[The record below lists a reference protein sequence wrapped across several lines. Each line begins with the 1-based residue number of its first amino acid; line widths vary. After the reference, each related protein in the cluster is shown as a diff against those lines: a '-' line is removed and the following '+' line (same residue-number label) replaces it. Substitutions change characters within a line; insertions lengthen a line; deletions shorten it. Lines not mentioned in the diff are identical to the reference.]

1 MLINLPQTDGAT
13 PLYLRL
19 IKQIKQQIHSGKI
32 AAGEKMPSLRRLAKD
47 LGVSRTTAEAAYNQ
61 LVAEGYL
68 LAEPKRGYFAA
79 GIAARPAEQKTAPEK
94 AKSITPVRYDFGN
107 NYIDSNLFPAAI
119 WKRCLGHALENAQLL
134 AGYGDPQGE
143 PYLRSTLARYSHEAR
158 DVICTPEQIVIGAG
172 IQSLLEILLA
182 IFAKADHAV
191 AFEEP
196 GFTKAEQIF
205 KTAGWQVSHFD
216 SENLRPKLPQLL
228 YISPSNPYK
237 GRSLSPQG
245 RLNLLQWAR
254 QTGGYIL
261 EDDYNGEFRYFTHPI
276 ASLQGMGGG
285 QNVIYCGSFS
295 RILLPSLRI
304 SYLVL
309 PQSLLP
315 AYSRVKHLYNQTSS
329 SIEQFALAE
338 FIASGNLRRHI
349 KKMRRRYAVKNTL
362 LRSALAK
369 IFGNKISIMAYESGL
384 HIRLAVHT
392 GGTAQNLAKQ
402 ALAAGIHILPV
413 AASASGTISKPQTNY
428 PNSINNAAYADAN
441 TATPEILLSF
451 AGIAEN
457 DIEPALKKLQEVW
470 KL

>member
-1 MLINLPQTDGAT
+1 MLINLLQADGTA

-19 IKQIKQQIHSGKI
+19 IKQIKQQIHSGEI
-32 AAGEKMPSLRRLAKD
+32 AASEKMPSLRRLAKE
-47 LGVSRTTAEAAYNQ
+47 LGVSRTTAETAYNQ

-68 LAEPKRGYFAA
+68 LTEPKRGYFAA
-79 GIAARPAEQKTAPEK
+79 GIAARPAEQHPTPEK
-94 AKSITPVRYDFGN
+94 DKTIAPIRYDFGN
-107 NYIDSNLFPAAI
+107 NYIDSTLFPTVI
-119 WKRCLGHALENAQLL
+119 WKRCLGHALQNSSLL

-158 DVICTPEQIVIGAG
+158 GVICTPEQIIIGAG

-182 IFAKADHAV
+182 IFAETNNSV
-191 AFEEP
+191 AFEFP

-205 KTAGWQVSHFD
+205 KMAGWQVIRFD
-216 SENLRPKLPQLL
+216 SENLRQSLPQLL
-228 YISPSNPYK
+228 YVSPSNPYK

-254 QTGGYIL
+254 KTGSYIL

-309 PQSLLP
+309 PQTMLP
-315 AYSRVKHLYNQTSS
+315 VYNRIKHLYNQTSS

-338 FIASGNLRRHI
+338 FIAAGDLRRHI
-349 KKMRRRYAVKNTL
+349 KKMRRRYAIKNTL
-362 LRSALAK
+362 LRNALAK

-384 HIRLAVHT
+384 HIRLAVHINS
-392 GGTAQNLAKQ
+392 TAQLLAQQ
-402 ALAAGIHILPV
+402 AAGAGIHILPV
-413 AASASGTISKPQTNY
+413 TPTTANADNKP
-428 PNSINNAAYADAN
+428 
-441 TATPEILLSF
+441 TAPEILLSF
-451 AGIAEN
+451 AGIAED
-457 DIEPALKKLQEVW
+457 DIEPALQELQKVW